1 MTTFRIFCLF
11 SLFSFIN
18 TVECYCKCITRNP
31 FIKITKIEP
40 LFIKPAA
47 KYSYDDEE
55 NYYIENIEKWD
66 HGEVSWDFP
75 ENNMNNMN
83 SMRYYSYSNSNS
95 VSTYDNS
102 IYEKYF
108 KNRLY
113 LRIRKSYIKE
123 VSYTFIKYAYKD
135 IVKLETFVSD
145 IQDFA
150 FNNIRGTN
158 VESDL
163 ALLVVA
169 TGLGVLYNKNKAES
183 IETLKLLQQS
193 NRKNERLETEKQ
205 IRRNTSIFFVILMT
219 IFGRNIKNAE

>member
-1 MTTFRIFCLF
+1 MTTFRIFCLFSMF

-18 TVECYCKCITRNP
+18 TVECYCKCIKSNS

-40 LFIKPAA
+40 LFIKAGA
-47 KYSYDDEE
+47 KYSYDDDE
-55 NYYIENIEKWD
+55 NYCLEKWD
-66 HGEVSWDFP
+66 HGEVSWNFQ
-75 ENNMNNMN
+75 ENNMD
-83 SMRYYSYSNSNS
+83 SIGYSYSNS

-123 VSYTFIKYAYKD
+123 VSFTLIKYAYKD

-145 IQDFA
+145 IQDLA

-169 TGLGVLYNKNKAES
+169 TGLGILYNKNKAYS
-183 IETLKLLQQS
+183 IENMELLRQS
-193 NRKNERLETEKQ
+193 TRKNERLETNKQ
-205 IRRNTSIFFVILMT
+205 IRRNTSILFVILIT

>member
-1 MTTFRIFCLF
+1 M
-11 SLFSFIN
+11 FSFIN
-18 TVECYCKCITRNP
+18 TVECYCKCIKSNS

-47 KYSYDDEE
+47 KYSYDAE
-55 NYYIENIEKWD
+55 NYCLEKWD
-66 HGEVSWDFP
+66 HGEVSWDFQ

-83 SMRYYSYSNSNS
+83 SMGYYSYSNYNS

-123 VSYTFIKYAYKD
+123 VSFTLIKYAYKD

-145 IQDFA
+145 IQDLA

-169 TGLGVLYNKNKAES
+169 TGLGILYNKNKADS